1 MKVFGATILV
11 IFSFLPPK
19 AAQAAE
25 LCNVPELIETTLG
38 KDGPLERCNPGDTI
52 HMQINSRLV
61 SPATVSARYCDFS
74 QSIIIEQAPT
84 PNLSHLVCSYD
95 WKWAKHTPR
104 MKHPDYN

>member
-1 MKVFGATILV
+1 MKLIGMIIGLSAVHLV
-11 IFSFLPPK
+11 SFD
-19 AAQAAE
+19 AHAIE
-25 LCNVPELIETTLG
+25 LCNVPELIETMVG
-38 KDGPLERCNPGDTI
+38 KDGPLEGCQSGDTI
-52 HMQINSRLV
+52 HMQINSGLV

-104 MKHPDYN
+104 TKHPDYN